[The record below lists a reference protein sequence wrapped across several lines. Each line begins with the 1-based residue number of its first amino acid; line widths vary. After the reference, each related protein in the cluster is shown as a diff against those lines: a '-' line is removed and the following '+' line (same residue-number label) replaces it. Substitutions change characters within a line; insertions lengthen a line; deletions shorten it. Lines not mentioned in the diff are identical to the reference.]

1 MEWYKPKEKTARIDW
16 RCDTDFW
23 NFKIISL
30 DNDYLGLY
38 KIKKDKEDK
47 LIKISKDIN
56 ELHYYAYDL
65 QLIHERE
72 FR

>member
-1 MEWYKPKEKTARIDW
+1 MDYPGQLYLWVRN

-30 DNDYLGLY
+30 GNDYLGLY

-72 FR
+72 SR